1 MKSSKSRVRRRWW
14 WASLSGKDKK
24 KKKYWFPGGR
34 RTNGREGEQAEPLP
48 PERGHEEYHL
58 CTSSAA
64 PVMTSP
70 NVCAHS
76 PAQCAGLHMST
87 DSFRCWRVSP
97 ESFRVLGSLSKL
109 CPLFLLLSVALSLRP
124 SVWSDFYTYKRVLGK
139 HKLNLSLPIHILC
152 CSCVAVTDKQNTE
165 KWEKQLF
172 VFSHNCHRMPR
183 ARSAI
188 LLRLWVGPVSSKLWV
203 RLLKSPATALAR
215 YAALL
220 VQGRQPT

>member
-1 MKSSKSRVRRRWW
+1 MGDGPTAEKVSKQSPCH
-14 WASLSGKDKK
+14 L
-24 KKKYWFPGGR
+24 
-34 RTNGREGEQAEPLP
+34 REAMRNTTSAQAQQRPSWRHQMCVHILP
-48 PERGHEEYHL
+48 HSARGY
-58 CTSSAA
+58 T
-64 PVMTSP
+64 
-70 NVCAHS
+70 
-76 PAQCAGLHMST
+76 ST